1 MIRFHAQQATL
12 DAAAP
17 DADAPRTI
25 TGIAVPWGVAATVSD
40 GTPVKFLRGAFDVN
54 AKPAKLIENH
64 DMTQLRGTVTELVDA
79 EDGLLFT
86 ARFAKTKAA
95 DEAIELVKAG
105 AYDAVSVGA
114 QPVKFKYDKEGTMV
128 VFSARLLELS
138 LVPYGAFEEAKIE
151 SIAASAEEEEI
162 PTPAEEVGNT
172 DPQDTPKE
180 NPDMSEQ
187 TPEVVEATI
196 PTTPLPAQPKR
207 EFKMPSAG
215 DYLAAMHI
223 GGDTFRKVNEA
234 FVEAQKASRTVLQAA
249 AGDETTSN
257 VPGLLPVPVL
267 GPTFQDIN
275 YMRPFI
281 SAIGARAYPD
291 GGATKTFIRPTITT
305 HTQVAEQ
312 TSELGAGGAQTM
324 VIADNV
330 VAKKTFSG
338 TVLLSAQTIDFTSP
352 AAMQQILT
360 DLMGQYMITV
370 DNFAVDSFVTASTNL
385 GQWDGTPEDL
395 ILFLYGAARDISNG
409 SNFFPTH
416 ILMGPDA
423 WAKVGS
429 TVDADK
435 RPLFPAIG
443 APGLGGY
450 NTLGAGN
457 VTNWSTTN
465 PLGLQII
472 VDSNVAAKTMVVFHA
487 PAAEYY
493 EQVRGLMSV
502 EVPSKVA
509 REFTYYGYASFFL
522 AKSTFAQKITYA

>member
-1 MIRFHAQQATL
+1 MIRFTAQLASL

-17 DADAPRTI
+17 DAEAPRTI
-25 TGIAVPWGVAATVSD
+25 TGIAVPWDVAATVSD
-40 GTPVKFLRGAFDVN
+40 GTPVKFLRGSFDVN

-79 EDGLLFT
+79 EEGLLFT
-86 ARFAKTKAA
+86 ARFAKTAAA

-128 VFSARLLELS
+128 VSEARLLELS
-138 LVPYGAFEEAKIE
+138 LVPYGAFEEAVITE
-151 SIAASAEEEEI
+151 IAASEPDEI
-162 PTPAEEVGNT
+162 PAPAEDAGNT

-180 NPDMSEQ
+180 NEDMSDQ
-187 TPEVVEATI
+187 TPELVEATI
-196 PTTPLPAQPKR
+196 PTAPLPAQPKR
-207 EFKMPSAG
+207 EFKMPSAA

-249 AGDETTSN
+249 AGDEVTTN

-267 GPTFQDIN
+267 GPVFQDIN

-291 GGATKTFIRPTITT
+291 GGSQKTFIRPTIDV

-312 TSELGAGGAQTM
+312 TNELGAGGARTM
-324 VIADNV
+324 VIEDNV
-330 VAKKTFSG
+330 VQKKTFSG
-338 TVLLSAQTIDFTSP
+338 TVTISAQTMDFTSP

-370 DNFAVDSFVTASTNL
+370 DNFAVDSFVTASTTI

-416 ILMGPDA
+416 ILMGADA
-423 WAKVGS
+423 WAKLGS
-429 TVDADK
+429 TVDDQN
-435 RPLFPAIG
+435 RPLFPMVG